1 MALLRLCEGPMI
13 QTMKVLYRLS
23 MKTLEI
29 PDSCVKKEQG
39 KVARCVCMPAELL
52 TKPLCYY

>member
-1 MALLRLCEGPMI
+1 MI